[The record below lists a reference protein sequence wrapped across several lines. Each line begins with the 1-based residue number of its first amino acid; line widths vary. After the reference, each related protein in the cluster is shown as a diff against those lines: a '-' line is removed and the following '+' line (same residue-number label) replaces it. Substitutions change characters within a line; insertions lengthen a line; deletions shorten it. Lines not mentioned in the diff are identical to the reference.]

1 MAIIVQSSTGVTLLG
16 AGPLAPGDLDAALAL
31 APGLVA
37 ADGGVRHALAAG
49 LRPQRVIGDMDSL
62 PSEARSALG
71 PEFLHPVSDQDSTDF
86 EKCLR
91 AVSAPFLI
99 AAGFAGG
106 RMDHH
111 AAVLNALVRHP
122 LQRCIVLGAEDI
134 CFHCPP
140 ELRLDLP
147 EGTPLSL
154 FPMAPLRGHGEGLLW
169 PPGGIDFAP
178 WGRIGTSNRT
188 TTGPVRLVFAE
199 PGMLVYLPRAQ
210 LAEAVRALSSVP
222 DPG

>member
-1 MAIIVQSSTGVTLLG
+1 MAIIVQSDTGVTLLG
-16 AGPLAPGDLDAALAL
+16 AGPLARNDLDTALAL

-62 PSEARSALG
+62 PPAARAALDPG
-71 PEFLHPVSDQDSTDF
+71 LLHPVSDQDSTDF

-91 AVSAPFLI
+91 AVAAPFLI

-122 LQRCIVLGAEDI
+122 RQRCVVLGAEDI

-140 ELRLDLP
+140 DLRLDLP
-147 EGTPLSL
+147 QGTPVSL
-154 FPMAPLRGHGEGLLW
+154 FPMARLSGHGEGLHW

-178 WGRIGTSNRT
+178 WGRIGTSNRAS
-188 TTGPVRLVFAE
+188 GSPVRLAFPT
-199 PGMLVYLPRAQ
+199 PGMLVYLPRTH
-210 LAEAVRALSSVP
+210 LSEAVRALVAAP
-222 DPG
+222 LHG